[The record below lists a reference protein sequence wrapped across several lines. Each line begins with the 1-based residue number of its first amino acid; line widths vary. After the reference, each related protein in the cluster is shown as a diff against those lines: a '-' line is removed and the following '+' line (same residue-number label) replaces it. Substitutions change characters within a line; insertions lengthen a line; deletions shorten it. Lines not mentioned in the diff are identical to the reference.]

1 MWNLKKQ
8 VSMQRHMQQ
17 SICHRNGTNVNESGP
32 NVLDR
37 KNTKLDQIAE
47 MRTMHAAPNRQI
59 NYV

>member
-1 MWNLKKQ
+1 
-8 VSMQRHMQQ
+8 MQRHMQQ